1 MSFHPSSSSSCM
13 ANRNPI
19 VTVLLQKPILVV
31 WLVTWAVF
39 SEAMIVSKEEY
50 LELKRHLKFLNKPAV
65 KSIKIDYGD
74 IFDCVDINKQLSF
87 DHPALKNH
95 TIQMKPSSLPRRNGN
110 DNFLAPVLD
119 IGLPGEG
126 CPKGTVPI
134 RRVKMQELMRA
145 HSLSDF
151 GKKYIQNGSK
161 PIVADYDPS
170 SHHHWAEDNT
180 EDGTFYGTKVAI
192 NLWEPIV
199 PNNSEFS
206 LAQFWLTSGPYE
218 HLNSIEAGWSVYPR
232 LFLDNHV
239 RLFALWT
246 ADGYR
251 SGCFNLN
258 CPGFVQVSE
267 KVPLG
272 KRLTPA
278 SAYGGEQYEIR
289 LLAFLDPVSKNWWLV
304 YGDEI
309 LGYWPHTLFNSLS
322 TKADRVQWGGEVF
335 NPNEGIDQDMPPMC
349 SGHFPEEGYGK
360 ACFMRKMQI
369 VKEGNILVD
378 APKTSTYAD
387 VSSCYNAIDKGRL
400 DDWGR
405 TFFFGGP
412 GGKCIK

>member
-95 TIQMKPSSLPRRNGN
+95 TIQ
-110 DNFLAPVLD
+110 
-119 IGLPGEG
+119 
-126 CPKGTVPI
+126 
-134 RRVKMQELMRA
+134 
-145 HSLSDF
+145 
-151 GKKYIQNGSK
+151 
-161 PIVADYDPS
+161 
-170 SHHHWAEDNT
+170 WAEDNT